1 MSCHG
6 PLAELIRQ
14 LDATPHGPSDALA
27 RLGTHTF
34 DGICT
39 DTRQLTSGCV
49 FVALQGE
56 RFDGHDY
63 VQQALAQGAIA
74 AIVAQPVSSVDSGL
88 QLVVDDT
95 LVAYQAIARWWRSQ
109 FEIPVLAIT
118 GSAGKTSTKEM
129 LAAAL
134 NCYGNVLKTEKN
146 YNNDIGVPLTLLQLD
161 DTYRFVVLELAM
173 RGPGEIARLT
183 RTALPTHG
191 IIVNIGT
198 AHIGRLGSKAAIAR
212 AKCELLEYLDPDRGI
227 AILNGEDTLLLETAA
242 KVWQGSTKKF
252 GFSGAELT
260 TEWQPQPPQLAWQ
273 GHLLPVPLKG
283 RHQGLNYA
291 AVIEAIA
298 SLDLDISVLESGI
311 ELPPEASGRNQR
323 YRLPDGVELLD
334 ESYNAAPEAVIAAL
348 QLLCEPPASSSVN
361 TNADHPKWAVLGPM
375 RELGDAANELYA
387 TIGQAAAL
395 LLSQGLHICLFDPDA
410 EMTALAHALPP
421 DRIHHFSERD
431 PMAEWLCSAVQQ
443 GDRILFKA
451 ARSIAIETV
460 MHRFIQCRYP
470 DWQLPI
476 QN

>member
-6 PLAELIRQ
+6 PLTTLIQQ
-14 LDATPHGPSDALA
+14 LDATPHGQPDALA
-27 RLGTHTF
+27 RVDTDTF

-56 RFDGHDY
+56 RFDGHNY
-63 VQQALAQGAIA
+63 VQQALAQGAVA
-74 AIVAQPVSSVDSGL
+74 AVVTHPVSSSVEGGL

-109 FEIPVLAIT
+109 FDIPVLAIT

-134 NCYGNVLKTEKN
+134 SRYGNVLKTEKN
-146 YNNDIGVPLTLLQLD
+146 YNNDIGVPLTLLRLD
-161 DTYRFVVLELAM
+161 GTHQFVVLELAM

-212 AKCELLEYLDPDRGI
+212 AKCELLEHLNPDLGT
-227 AILNGEDTLLLETAA
+227 AILNGEDALLLETAA
-242 KVWQGSTKKF
+242 GVWKGATKTF
-252 GFSGAELT
+252 GFSGDGLTAE
-260 TEWQPQPPQLAWQ
+260 WHPQPPRLIWQ
-273 GHLLPVPLKG
+273 GHQLPIPLKG

-298 SLDLDISVLESGI
+298 SLGLDISHLESGI
-311 ELPPEASGRNQR
+311 ELPTEASGRNQR

-334 ESYNAAPEAVIAAL
+334 ESYNAAPEAVMAAL
-348 QLLCEPPASSSVN
+348 QLLCEQQNSPTDNVN
-361 TNADHPKWAVLGPM
+361 RQNWAVLGPM
-375 RELGDAANELYA
+375 RELGEATDGLYA
-387 TIGQAAAL
+387 EVGQVAASL
-395 LLSQGLHICLFDPDA
+395 VSQGLHVCLFDPEM
-410 EMTALAHALPP
+410 EMTALAQAIDP
-421 DRIHHFSERD
+421 DRVQLFAEREQ
-431 PMAEWLCSAVQQ
+431 MAMWLCSAVQA
-443 GDRILFKA
+443 GERILFKA

-470 DWQLPI
+470 DWQLPS

>member
-1 MSCHG
+1 MSCNG
-6 PLAELIRQ
+6 PLAELIQ
-14 LDATPHGPSDALA
+14 QIDATPHNVSAPSAHMEA
-27 RLGTHTF
+27 ETF
-34 DGICT
+34 HGICT
-39 DTRQLTSGCV
+39 DTRQLAPGSV
-49 FVALQGE
+49 FIALKGE

-63 VQQALAQGAIA
+63 VQQALEQGAIA
-74 AIVAQPVSSVDSGL
+74 AVVTHPVNSAEGL
-88 QLVVDDT
+88 QLIVNDT
-95 LVAYQAIARWWRSQ
+95 LEAYQAIARWWRSL
-109 FEIPVLAIT
+109 FDIPVLAIT

-134 NCYGNVLKTEKN
+134 GRFGKVLKTEKN

-161 DTYRFVVLELAM
+161 TSHNFVVLELAM

-183 RTALPTHG
+183 RTAVPTHG

-212 AKCELLEYLDPDRGI
+212 AKCELLEHLDPDHGT
-227 AILNGEDTLLLETAA
+227 AILNGEDELLLETAT
-242 KVWQGSTKKF
+242 KVWQGSTRTF
-252 GFSGAELT
+252 GFAGTGFRNTGLK
-260 TEWQPQPPQLAWQ
+260 TEWYPQPPRLVWQ
-273 GHLLPVPLKG
+273 GHQLPIPLKG

-298 SLDLDISVLESGI
+298 SLNLDISVLESGI
-311 ELPPEASGRNQR
+311 ELSPAAQGRNQR

-348 QLLCEPPASSSVN
+348 QLLCEGHGREDN
-361 TNADHPKWAVLGPM
+361 RQYWAVLGPM
-375 RELGDAANELYA
+375 RELGNAADGLYA
-387 TIGQAAAL
+387 KVGQVAESL
-395 LLSQGLHICLFDPDA
+395 KSQGLQICLFDPDA
-410 EMTALAHALPP
+410 EMAALAKEVSQ
-421 DRIHHFSERD
+421 DRVHRFSEREQ
-431 PMAEWLCSAVQQ
+431 MAEWLGATVQT

-451 ARSIAIETV
+451 ARSVAIEIV